1 MTIVEKHIV
10 NSYSKIFDMLSKRI
24 KIKLIEKLE
33 KSLSKNTVN
42 DDKVFYDSFGGFVSD
57 KSAKEI
63 VSEIKANRNFKSRD
77 LNF

>member
-10 NSYSKIFDMLSKRI
+10 NSYSKIFDMLNTRI
-24 KIKLIEKLE
+24 KMKLIEKLE
-33 KSLSKNTVN
+33 KSITKNKAS
-42 DDKVFYDSFGGFVSD
+42 DDKSFYNSFGKFASD

-63 VSEIKANRNFKSRD
+63 VNDIKSNRKFKSRD

>member
-1 MTIVEKHIV
+1 MTIVERHIV
-10 NSYSKIFDMLSKRI
+10 NSYSKIFDLLNKRI

-33 KSLSKNTVN
+33 KSLSKNN
-42 DDKVFYDSFGGFVSD
+42 DHDDKVFYNSFGQFASD

-63 VSEIKANRNFKSRD
+63 VSEIKASRKFKSRD